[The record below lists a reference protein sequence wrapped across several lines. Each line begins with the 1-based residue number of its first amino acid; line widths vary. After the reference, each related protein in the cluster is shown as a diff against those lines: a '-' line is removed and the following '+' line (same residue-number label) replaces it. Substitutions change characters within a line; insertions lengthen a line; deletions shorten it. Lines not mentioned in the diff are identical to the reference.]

1 VSLAA
6 LLLLALLP
14 AADIHGTV
22 RADGP
27 GTPIPRA
34 TVQVVELG
42 RSVAADERGYFV
54 LRGVEPGRWTVR
66 ASAIGYRPHAV
77 VVQASGGGSVR
88 LDFDLQPEAVRLDPV
103 EVRGLE
109 TATAA
114 AGAASAGPGE
124 TRLEGRAVR
133 LTPALA
139 EADVLRAAQSLPSV
153 AAISDFSSAPYVRGG
168 SPDQSLISLDGIP
181 LYNPYHLGGLFGA
194 IDPDAVESVG
204 VLAGAFPAG
213 TGDRI
218 SSVMEVRTR
227 EGGRDSL
234 RATGAVGLISS
245 RFGLDGPL
253 PGGNGSFLFSG
264 RHTYL
269 DWATRG
275 AAALGVI
282 PMHLPYGF
290 SDAHLKVDRD
300 VGALGRLS
308 VSGYVNDESLVHRPS
323 GEKDEIDFDW
333 GSEAVGLRFWR
344 PFGTRAS
351 AELRAGYSA
360 FGGRFRA
367 LERRWDPATRRYS
380 DSAST
385 IMEAST
391 GVQNAILGAGA
402 TWYGRRHQLRAGTQ
416 LDVYRFRHDVFPDD
430 FGDGVDDF
438 VPKFHQEDRPTT
450 LAAYLEDEWKPTDV
464 LSLRAG
470 LRVMGA
476 GSRGTAWMPRLGF
489 RYALTPSVTLW
500 GGAGR
505 SAQVMHSLH
514 DAESVSTSIVA
525 YDILAAVPEEMGL
538 TVADDAVLGGEWRRG
553 ELSLRLEGYEKRF
566 RSVPVTPIP
575 EDPLGRG
582 LVVPEGFGEG
592 TGTARGLEVLAQYAR
607 GGSGFALAYTL
618 AKAERE
624 LDGVRFTPRFDR
636 RHTLD
641 LNGFAPLG
649 RTGQLSARAVLAS
662 GQPYTP
668 ILGVTSRYGVSGS
681 EGTFIGTD
689 GVVPVMGEHNS
700 ARLPGYLRVDLGVRK
715 SYQRRWFGRPTTF
728 TPYLQVLNVLNT
740 RNVLFALPEQDY
752 EYGGPGED
760 QPRMRLQYAPQ
771 LPVFPTFGVEWR
783 F

>member
-1 VSLAA
+1 MSIAA

-14 AADIHGTV
+14 AAEIHGTV

-42 RSVAADERGYFV
+42 RSVTADERGYFV

-77 VVQASGGGSVR
+77 VVQTSGSGSVR
-88 LDFDLQPEAVRLDPV
+88 LDFDLHAEAVRLDPV
-103 EVRGLE
+103 EVRGRE

-168 SPDQSLISLDGIP
+168 SPDQSLISLDGVP

-227 EGGRDSL
+227 EGARDSL

-245 RFGLDGPL
+245 RFGIDGPL
-253 PGGNGSFLFSG
+253 PGGSGSFLFSG

-269 DWATRG
+269 DLATRG
-275 AAALGVI
+275 AAALDII
-282 PMHLPYGF
+282 PTHLPYGF

-308 VSGYVNDESLVHRPS
+308 LSGYINDETLVFRED
-323 GEKDEIDFDW
+323 GENQVLDFDW
-333 GSEAVGLRFWR
+333 GSKAVGLRLWR
-344 PFGTRAS
+344 PFGARLAG
-351 AELRAGYSA
+351 ELRAGYSG
-360 FGGRFRA
+360 FGGRFDA
-367 LERRWDPATRRYS
+367 SEYEWSNEKQRYG
-380 DSAST
+380 DT
-385 IMEAST
+385 LVHQFQAST
-391 GVQNAILGAGA
+391 GIDNALLGAGA
-402 TWYGRRHQLRAGTQ
+402 TWYGRRHQLRAGAQ
-416 LDVYRFRHDVFPDD
+416 LDAYRFRHRVRPGEEDLE
-430 FGDGVDDF
+430 DF
-438 VPKFHQEDRPTT
+438 VPAFLQEDRPVT
-450 LAAYLEDEWKPTDV
+450 LAAYLEDEWKPTDA

-470 LRVMGA
+470 VRVMGA
-476 GSRGTAWMPRLGF
+476 GERGTVWMPRLGL
-489 RYALTPSVTLW
+489 RYALAPSVSLW
-500 GGAGR
+500 AGAGR

-514 DAESVSTSIVA
+514 DAESLTTSVVA

-538 TVADDAVLGGEWRRG
+538 TVADDVVLGGEWTG
-553 ELSLRLEGYEKRF
+553 GGLGLRVEMYEKRF

-582 LVVPEGFGEG
+582 LVVPEGFGKG
-592 TGTARGLEVLAQYAR
+592 TGTARGLEVMARYA
-607 GGSGFALAYTL
+607 GGGGGLALAYTL
-618 AKAERE
+618 ARAERE
-624 LDGVRFTPRFDR
+624 LDGVRYTPRFDR

-641 LNGFAPLG
+641 LNGFAALG
-649 RTGQLSARAVLAS
+649 GRGQLSARLVLAS

-668 ILGVTSRYGVSGS
+668 VVGVMSSYPLSG
-681 EGTFIGTD
+681 GTGGFGD
-689 GVVPVMGEHNS
+689 YHSLVPIMGDHNS
-700 ARLPGYLRVDLGVRK
+700 ARLPGYFRLDLGARRD
-715 SYQRRWFGRPTTF
+715 YARRWFGRRTTV
-728 TPYLQVLNVLNT
+728 TPYFQVLNVLNT
-740 RNVLFALPEQDY
+740 RNVLFAWPETGWVTDDPRQA
-752 EYGGPGED
+752 GG
-760 QPRMRLQYAPQ
+760 MKLQYAPQ